1 VELVYLPVRSLEG
14 VQILDP
20 VEVYDYELQA
30 FKLVYAD
37 RLSTE
42 EAALAMGVSKA
53 TLWRMLDSCRSKLA
67 EALAARR
74 PIKIVSTAREPEGA
88 LEGKA

>member
-1 VELVYLPVRSLEG
+1 MVDS
-14 VQILDP
+14 
-20 VEVYDYELQA
+20 VEVYDYEVQA

-37 RLSTE
+37 GLSTE

-67 EALAARR
+67 IALAGCK
-74 PIKIVSTAREPEGA
+74 PIRIVSTTWRNEGG
-88 LEGKA
+88 EKRNV